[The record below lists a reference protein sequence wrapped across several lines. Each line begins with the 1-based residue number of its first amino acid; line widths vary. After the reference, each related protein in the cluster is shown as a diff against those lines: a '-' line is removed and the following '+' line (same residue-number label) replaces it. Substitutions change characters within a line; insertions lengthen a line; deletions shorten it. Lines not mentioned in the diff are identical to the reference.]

1 MEIDI
6 IPNLRD
12 LFTVAWTLLLVGFA
26 MARSDDVD
34 VGGIGVFWIIVGFL
48 MLGPMYCMWLG
59 SYLQFVP

>member
-12 LFTVAWTLLLVGFA
+12 LFTVAWTLLLVGFS
-26 MARSDDVD
+26 MARADDVD
-34 VGGIGVFWIIVGFL
+34 VGGTGVFWIIIGLL

-59 SYLQFVP
+59 SYLQFGP